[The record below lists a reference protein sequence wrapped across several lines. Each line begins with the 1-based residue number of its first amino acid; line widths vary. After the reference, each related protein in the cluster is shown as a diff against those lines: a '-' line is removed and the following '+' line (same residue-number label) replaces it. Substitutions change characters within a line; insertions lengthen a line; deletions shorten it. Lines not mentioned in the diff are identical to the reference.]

1 MRLVRFVRTS
11 ETAKRPRRSS
21 GGAAGYDLY
30 ADSDATV
37 PPGGS
42 ALVSA
47 GISMDTS
54 GYAGI
59 LTHRS
64 SVNKKG
70 ICIYGLIDP
79 DYRGTIYIPVVNAG
93 NEPFVIKVGDRIAQ
107 IRFVELPE
115 INIKEVE
122 ALDGT
127 KRGSGGFG
135 STGS

>member
-21 GGAAGYDLY
+21 DGAAAYDMY
-30 ADSDATV
+30 ADTDTNV

-42 ALVSA
+42 SLVST
-47 GISMDTS
+47 GIAMDTS
-54 GYAGI
+54 GYAGV
-59 LTHRS
+59 LSHRS

-79 DYRGTIYIPVVNAG
+79 DYRGTIYIPVVNTS
-93 NEPFVIKVGDRIAQ
+93 NEPFVIKRGDRIAQ

-115 INIKEVE
+115 IKMKEVE
-122 ALDGT
+122 ALSGT

-135 STGS
+135 STED